1 MNVPTPSFSVQGTA
15 GRPAWLTRRGGV
27 SGKTLEHGFADHADR
42 INSQLL
48 SQNDPH
54 GDGGTLEY
62 QDGEPA
68 FQLAWDLC

>member
-1 MNVPTPSFSVQGTA
+1 MSLHLLSLFKEQQGDQL
-15 GRPAWLTRRGGV
+15 GSQEGGCV

-68 FQLAWDLC
+68 FQLAWDPC